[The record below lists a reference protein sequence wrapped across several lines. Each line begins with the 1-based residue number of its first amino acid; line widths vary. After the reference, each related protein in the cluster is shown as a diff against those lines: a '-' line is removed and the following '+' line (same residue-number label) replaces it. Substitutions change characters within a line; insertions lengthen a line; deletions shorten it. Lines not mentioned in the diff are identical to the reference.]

1 MQMADEADSWESWD
15 HDLEILSN
23 IAASRAAKTLL
34 MQPKSSFREQQE
46 RLGAVSG
53 DVVSPAGHALSK
65 VLLED
70 GVFDLFPA
78 VRAQYLRRSTQ
89 DGPIDRITIS
99 TAVPLTEDE
108 TREILREL
116 QQPDRKLI
124 PRFEETPEILGGMVV
139 QQGDWR
145 RDLSVLAKLGTLEAV
160 LQ

>member
-1 MQMADEADSWESWD
+1 MQMAGEADSWESWD
-15 HDLEILSN
+15 HDLEVLSKV
-23 IAASRAAKTLL
+23 AASQAAKTLI
-34 MQPKSSFREQQE
+34 MHPKSSLREQQE

-53 DVVSPAGHALSK
+53 DLVSPEGQALSK
-65 VLLED
+65 ILLED
-70 GVFDLFPA
+70 GVSDLLPT

-89 DGPIDRITIS
+89 DGPIDRVTIS
-99 TAVPLTEDE
+99 TAVPLMEDE